1 MDTDSDWAFPSELQP
16 HAARLGYDLEA
27 ALAAAVLLRA
37 DVPEDAFTAGV
48 LGTERI
54 GNGIVI
60 RHGESELVLT
70 IGYLVT
76 EAEAIWLTTHD
87 GRAVPGHAL
96 ACDFE
101 SGFGLV
107 QPLGRLGVPALPCAN
122 AAALTVGSPVTVIGH
137 GGAAHSVQARVIAR
151 REFAGY
157 WEYLLDAAI
166 FTAPPHPL
174 WGGTALLDARGC
186 VVGIGSL
193 LTQAIHDDETFDANL
208 FVPADLLLPI
218 LDDLLRCG
226 RRAGPVRPWLGVY
239 LGERGG
245 HIVVADVAPGG
256 PAARAGLRPGDL
268 LLEVA
273 GRKVATLAE
282 CLRAVWAAGA
292 AGVEIPVTLMR
303 NRGRQRLRL
312 QSMDREQLLK
322 QPARH

>member
-16 HAARLGYDLEA
+16 RAAGLGYDLDA
-27 ALAAAVLLRA
+27 ALSAAVLLRV
-37 DVPEDAFTAGV
+37 DVSEDAFTAGV

-54 GNGIVI
+54 GNGVAI
-60 RHGESELVLT
+60 RHEDSELVLT
-70 IGYLVT
+70 IGYLLT
-76 EAEAIWLTTHD
+76 EAESIWLTTHD

-107 QPLGRLGVPALPCAN
+107 QPLGRLGVPTLQCAN
-122 AAALTVGSPVTVIGH
+122 AATLTVGSPVTVIGH
-137 GGAAHSVQARVIAR
+137 GGAAHSLQARVIAR

-157 WEYLLDAAI
+157 WEYLIDAAI

-174 WGGTALLDARGC
+174 WGGTALLDARGR

-193 LTQAIHDDETFDANL
+193 LTQAMHDDETFDANL

-218 LDDLLRCG
+218 LGELMRRG
-226 RRAGPVRPWLGVY
+226 RRAGPARPWLGIY

-245 HIVVADVAPGG
+245 HVIVAETAPGG
-256 PAARAGLRPGDL
+256 PAQRAGLRPGDL

-273 GRKVATLAE
+273 GRKVGTLAE
-282 CLRAVWAAGA
+282 CFRAVWATGG
-292 AGVEIPVTLMR
+292 AGVEIPVTLVR
-303 NRGRQRLRL
+303 NRSRQRLIL
-312 QSMDREQLLK
+312 KSMDRERLLK